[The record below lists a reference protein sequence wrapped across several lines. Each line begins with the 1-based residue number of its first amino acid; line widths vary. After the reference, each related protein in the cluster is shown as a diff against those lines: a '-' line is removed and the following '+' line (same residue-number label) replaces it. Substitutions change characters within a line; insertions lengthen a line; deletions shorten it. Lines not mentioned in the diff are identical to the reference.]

1 MKVGDIV
8 RIKPEMIDSGWAGQ
22 DYTKDMRFKII
33 SDKEG
38 TPLFK
43 RLMCKLIGKDVE
55 GYDFFPAYMVEVTDE
70 SDTL

>member
-22 DYTKDMRFKII
+22 DYTKDMRFII
-33 SDKEG
+33 ESDTEG

-43 RLMCKLIGKDVE
+43 RLKCKLLRKGVE
-55 GYDFFPAYMVEVTDE
+55 GYDFFPAYMVEVIDE
-70 SDTL
+70 TNTL

>member
-1 MKVGDIV
+1 
-8 RIKPEMIDSGWAGQ
+8 MIDSGWAGQ
-22 DYTKDMRFKII
+22 DYTKEMRFKII
-33 SDKEG
+33 SDMEG

-43 RLMCKLIGKDVE
+43 RLKCKLIGKDVD